1 MLEIILCPRHGAA
14 SVNMVEGC
22 PGKFR
27 VFQVEHI
34 RESLIRLHQS
44 LRRLAFVRHQ
54 HDYDVC
60 EFCSR
65 EDDCPIVKE
74 DIQKLLD
81 QRIITITYDPG
92 NPGGIRNDQLEG
104 LQIKLATMKIQMMG
118 QLVGRMALIQDLAQR
133 QDRKSVV

>member
-1 MLEIILCPRHGAA
+1 MIKNGMLSFKDVNPNVRDNPLPRHGAA

-44 LRRLAFVRHQ
+44 LRRLAFVMHQ

-65 EDDCPIVKE
+65 EVDCPIVKE

-81 QRIITITYDPG
+81 QRVITITY
-92 NPGGIRNDQLEG
+92 
-104 LQIKLATMKIQMMG
+104 
-118 QLVGRMALIQDLAQR
+118 
-133 QDRKSVV
+133 